1 MRRRL
6 DEIAG
11 TGIDVRNNVS
21 VKRHTRRHNTL
32 SHVRNFLIDDP
43 LQRRWEYRWS
53 AASGAWFAVLLVFL
67 LGRIDWRIAVMV
79 AAAAFMLARGGDMLD
94 DVGETGE
101 IQ

>member
-1 MRRRL
+1 MCQRS
-6 DEIAG
+6 DEKADNE
-11 TGIDVRNNVS
+11 IDVRNS
-21 VKRHTRRHNTL
+21 ASLKRQTRRYNTL
-32 SHVRNFLIDDP
+32 SHVQNFLTNDP

-53 AASGAWFAVLLVFL
+53 AASGAWVAVLLVFL

-94 DVGETGE
+94 DGKTGE

>member
-1 MRRRL
+1 MRRAF

-11 TGIDVRNNVS
+11 NEIGMRNS
-21 VKRHTRRHNTL
+21 GRRHSTL
-32 SHVRNFLIDDP
+32 SHVQNLFADDP

-53 AASGAWFAVLLVFL
+53 AASGAWFAVLLSFL
-67 LGRIDWRIAVMV
+67 LGRLDWRIAVMV
-79 AAAAFMLARGGDMLD
+79 TATAFMLARGGDMLD